1 MQSAENEGEASARLS
16 LSAIVLVA
24 CGFCPSATWKTK
36 FGDNLTRLPRGVKV
50 GDTVTHPLATWNYRF
65 GDNLTPLA
73 TWNNDEDAAN
83 DRSTIS
89 NNNEGTS
96 RLDLHLMLR
105 RRRANEIR
113 YLVPQTNNYVNN
125 SMIHSLFGR

>member
-50 GDTVTHPLATWNYRF
+50 GDTVTHPLATWSYRF
-65 GDNLTPLA
+65 GDILSPLA
-73 TWNNDEDAAN
+73 TWNKDEDAAN
-83 DRSTIS
+83 DRLSPTITKERADWTFIS
-89 NNNEGTS
+89 CYEGEGRM
-96 RLDLHLMLR
+96 RLG
-105 RRRANEIR
+105 
-113 YLVPQTNNYVNN
+113 T
-125 SMIHSLFGR
+125 